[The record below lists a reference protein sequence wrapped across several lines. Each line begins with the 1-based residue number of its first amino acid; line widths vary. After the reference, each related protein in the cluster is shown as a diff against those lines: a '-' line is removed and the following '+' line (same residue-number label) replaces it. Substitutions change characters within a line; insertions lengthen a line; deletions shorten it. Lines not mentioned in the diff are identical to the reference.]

1 MNPRCPLQRQIVER
15 GRVGGAGPQQQVF
28 TLARFPSSMLPLCP
42 LHIPRSLYRT
52 MLTSPP
58 PLPALCSDAIKRI
71 VTMSSLFQNGTPA
84 LQQLLHHDREVASS
98 CLLAANLF
106 CLSSKNVSPKERIEA
121 FEKGAKS
128 IAHCP
133 QRRLMRRYGVATR
146 EAALELLASS
156 LAVSVP

>member
-28 TLARFPSSMLPLCP
+28 TLAPFPPSKLPPSPIPHSLC
-42 LHIPRSLYRT
+42 HT
-52 MLTSPP
+52 TLTSPP
-58 PLPALCSDAIKRI
+58 PLPSLCSDAIKRI